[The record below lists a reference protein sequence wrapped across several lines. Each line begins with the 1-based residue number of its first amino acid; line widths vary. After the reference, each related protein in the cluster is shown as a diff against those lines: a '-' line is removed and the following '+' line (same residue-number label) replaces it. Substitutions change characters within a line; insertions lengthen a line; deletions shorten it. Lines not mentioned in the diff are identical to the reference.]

1 MKVLANGGLNL
12 SALDGWWAEA
22 YAPEVGWAIG
32 AAEAPGPHTDAADA
46 EQLYC
51 RLEQE
56 AVPMFY
62 DRDARGIPGAWVKR
76 VRASISSLA
85 PLFSSNRMLQQYLD
99 AFYRPAAAA
108 FRRRREDQAKLGK
121 ALHAWHTK
129 VLANWH
135 EVHFGEPR
143 VERRG
148 HQWYFDVPVYLG
160 AVSSEWLKVE
170 LYADP
175 EPAREPVRQSMTR
188 GDAIPGAI
196 NGYMYSAS
204 VPASRPDW
212 HFTPRVMAYHA
223 EALTPMES
231 ALVLWQR

>member
-1 MKVLANGGLNL
+1 
-12 SALDGWWAEA
+12 
-22 YAPEVGWAIG
+22 
-32 AAEAPGPHTDAADA
+32 
-46 EQLYC
+46 
-51 RLEQE
+51 
-56 AVPMFY
+56 MFY
-62 DRDARGIPGAWVKR
+62 ERDARGIPGAWVKR
-76 VRASISSLA
+76 VRASISRLA

-99 AFYRPAAAA
+99 VFYRPAAAA
-108 FRRRREDQAKLGK
+108 FRRRSEDQAKLGK

-143 VERRG
+143 AKRHG
-148 HQWYFDVPVYLG
+148 DQWDFDVPVYLG
-160 AVSSEWLKVE
+160 AISSEWLKVE

-196 NGYMYSAS
+196 NGYIYSAS
-204 VPASRPDW
+204 VSASRPDG

-223 EALTPMES
+223 EVLTPMES
-231 ALVLWQR
+231 GLVLWQR